1 MPQIGY
7 QECSGCGLMFNE
19 ATEVAELDS
28 HDCNP
33 SQKYT
38 VEVNIG
44 GWLLVQWAPH
54 FDTEAEA
61 EAWAYDPK
69 HNWDGEVRVVT
80 AY

>member
-1 MPQIGY
+1 MSEI
-7 QECSGCGLMFNE
+7 
-19 ATEVAELDS
+19 
-28 HDCNP
+28 
-33 SQKYT
+33 KYT

-69 HNWDGEVRVVT
+69 HNWDGEVRVVM